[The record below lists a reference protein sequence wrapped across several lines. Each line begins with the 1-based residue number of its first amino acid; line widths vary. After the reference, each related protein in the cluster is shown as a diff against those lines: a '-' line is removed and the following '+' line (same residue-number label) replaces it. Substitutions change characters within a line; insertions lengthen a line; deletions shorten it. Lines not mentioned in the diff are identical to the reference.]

1 MSRVEK
7 RNGIPHEITRQKTR
21 YTSTLKF
28 ENPLT
33 TMLVISVLAAL
44 SILYSMSSI
53 TSVSKEASMP
63 SASTGTLNGNINS
76 GASNQQPAT
85 SNTHSG
91 NLTVT
96 TLPVPVPLS
105 PLLCS
110 LEEMTQ
116 GSWVN
121 ATYLLPPYIPMRGE
135 NQQNTC
141 PGFDPKTT
149 AYETYEWMPTS
160 SSSSSNLD
168 PLCEF
173 SRFDPLSYCPLV
185 ANKTIAIIGD
195 SISFNHFLSLSHLLG
210 VPQSL
215 PRAMRRGAV
224 LISDTCGNITTR
236 TTPHS
241 DRVILHANGTNLT
254 DILHADELSPK
265 VSKLIGKRDFFLH
278 ATPEIIKEYQPD
290 ILILNRGAHYT
301 PDSELIHDLNT
312 TIIPA
317 LKLWQEE
324 CQSRQEPLHTGTG
337 AMVQEYDGTDTPR
350 SLRTN
355 SWTRTRA
362 LHGSNQYQNSVRQ
375 CMLIWRT
382 SIPGHP
388 NCTDFKRPSNSLSE
402 MEALVQTGAAI
413 KGYNWEKFK
422 DQNAIAVKMLID
434 AGLDFDVM
442 DAYKVNILRPDGHA
456 GPKDCLHSVS
466 SCMMHYIC

>member
-1 MSRVEK
+1 MLS
-7 RNGIPHEITRQKTR
+7 I
-21 YTSTLKF
+21 TSTSA
-28 ENPLT
+28 LT
-33 TMLVISVLAAL
+33 KA
-44 SILYSMSSI
+44 SMSS
-53 TSVSKEASMP
+53 AS
-63 SASTGTLNGNINS
+63 STGTLNGNINS
-76 GASNQQPAT
+76 ASNQQPATSNQQPATSNQQPAT

-91 NLTVT
+91 HLTVT

-105 PLLCS
+105 PHLCS

-121 ATYLLPPYIPMRGE
+121 ATYSSPPYIPMRGE

-173 SRFDPLSYCPLV
+173 SKFDPLSYCPLV

-195 SISFNHFLSLSHLLG
+195 SISFAHFLSLSHLLG

-236 TTPHS
+236 TTPDS

-254 DILHADELSPK
+254 DFLHADELSSK
-265 VSKLIGKRDFFLH
+265 VSKLIGKKDFFLH

-337 AMVQEYDGTDTPR
+337 TMVQEYDGTDTPR
-350 SLRTN
+350 SLRTK
-355 SWTRTRA
+355 SWTKTRA
-362 LHGSNQYQNSVRQ
+362 LHGSDQYQNYSRQ

-402 MEALVQTGAAI
+402 MEALVQTGAI

-434 AGLDFDVM
+434 AGLDVDVM

-456 GPKDCLHSVS
+456 GPRDCLHTVS